1 MNPDFFAFNED
12 YDHVNW
18 GFETDFCGSSLGDP
32 FPSFQ
37 LPAPPPTPAPPQ
49 ISHRHTFSSP
59 AAMSVAS
66 VFEDPPPACH
76 FRNSSFD
83 PVHPLPLMGDAES
96 EFAAI
101 SNDAAVTFDPRELG
115 FVPANFW
122 KDRQFTF
129 GELVREFFQ
138 KKNSANTRF
147 LHKLYNA
154 LRIAESDPFYAEFV
168 GLEWVNEKV
177 IRIDKKKFAR
187 LMGIKAI
194 DGSLF
199 HQQGNFPSHGFIE
212 VGAQNCREFVE
223 AEGLEGVDFDDVR
236 LVMHST
242 GDFLRSST
250 PGALEKCRWINSRRA
265 KR

>member
-1 MNPDFFAFNED
+1 
-12 YDHVNW
+12 
-18 GFETDFCGSSLGDP
+18 
-32 FPSFQ
+32 
-37 LPAPPPTPAPPQ
+37 
-49 ISHRHTFSSP
+49 
-59 AAMSVAS
+59 MSIAS
-66 VFEDPPPACH
+66 VFDDPPPAGH
-76 FRNSSFD
+76 FRHSSFD
-83 PVHPLPLMGDAES
+83 ADPLPSLIGNANA

-101 SNDAAVTFDPRELG
+101 CNDTAVTFNPRELG
-115 FVPANFW
+115 FVPASFW

-138 KKNSANTRF
+138 KKNSGNTRF

-154 LRIAESDPFYAEFV
+154 LRIAEFDPFYAEFV

-177 IRIDKKKFAR
+177 IRIDKRKFAR

-212 VGAQNCREFVE
+212 LGPQNRGEFANPE
-223 AEGLEGVDFDDVR
+223 DLEGVDFDDVR
-236 LVMHST
+236 LLVHST

-265 KR
+265 KV